1 MMNQPQYNP
10 LAPEIG
16 PTADQM
22 LQAYRDRA
30 AALRGEQAQQN
41 PQSFNPYQP
50 EQSQEDSQGQHV
62 ANMEQWL
69 SPVKQDAYDPQ
80 TAYTDEKHDNFL
92 ANLED
97 DPAVKEYGDQFHAYL
112 ESLLAAVNAGQ
123 LDQESALAMGQNYL
137 ENVVK
142 PVITK
147 HHKKDSTA
155 NSLHRKRE
163 PEIPEIVKKVRGVK

>member
-1 MMNQPQYNP
+1 MNNQEYNP

-22 LQAYRDRA
+22 LQSYRDRA
-30 AALRGEQAQQN
+30 AALRGEQQQQN

-50 EQSQEDSQGQHV
+50 EQPQEDTQGKHV

-69 SPVKQDAYDPQ
+69 APVKQDVYDPQ
-80 TAYTDEKHDNFL
+80 TAYTDEKHENFL
-92 ANLED
+92 TNLEK
-97 DPAVKEYGDQFHAYL
+97 DPAVQEYGDQFHAYL
-112 ESLLAAVNAGQ
+112 ESLLGAVKAGQ

-142 PVITK
+142 PIISK

-155 NSLHRKRE
+155 NNLHRKQE
-163 PEIPEIVKKVRGVK
+163 PEIPDIVKRVRGAK